1 MKGLLFD
8 SPRALA
14 VALGMKVIPDRVAA
28 SPVKFGLVAPEDPW
42 GPLVVD
48 VEGVPADVVKA
59 LVRLGAKR
67 TSAAVELREAAL
79 WPAIVP
85 PEPGPLRDELVLF
98 ATSSGEDA
106 LDLAT
111 ELLVQGC
118 ERLELASHAAGA
130 LIRAS
135 RPSHY
140 VVLKALEGG
149 RDCVGYAPVQPGNDS
164 TYVELGFSHAALAG
178 VTVEPPDLLLV
189 RGTGSLTRLG
199 ATPFRPVWDHLD
211 LELPRGPSLG
221 DALQLPKRR
230 VALRLARAV
239 TPKPATLWVVR
250 ARATDVLDRLVDSS
264 PEELLRALSFAAW
277 GDRVTPTVVLRSLEP
292 LSLQIDAEAYA
303 PHAELADVFV
313 PVDRRVH
320 PPVWA
325 DRLRAAVGGPDDQL
339 RWLVD
344 DGVGMKVETLPLR
357 ALAPL
362 VDWVELVA
370 EPLLVDAWKRA
381 VSFEPDSFEVI
392 YGDVVTEK
400 PRSER
405 EPAAPERT
413 KRSGRNVEVPRAPT
427 EAPAAP
433 APAPA
438 RARGRARAANAAT
451 VGAESEAERELHA
464 LEATFRASE
473 APLAASERGPAWLE
487 LARLYDAT
495 GQAREASMCR
505 ARLVFERG
513 PSSDR
518 ALADWLVA
526 AALELPRLEEL
537 VRSTVSD
544 PAPTSASMFRLVAAL
559 AALAT
564 KGSSVA
570 STLLGQSFSALVD
583 RENLVCVRS
592 QWVGMR
598 AVVALSGDDALALAR
613 ARDQVFGRLE
623 GGMSLSRDLPR
634 VVRTF
639 DADLGDRRQA
649 LADVLR
655 FFETTARTRSPVE
668 APPAST
674 LAYVRLVLAIA
685 MARTGDSERAVAL
698 QREATQ
704 AITKEDATQSAPG
717 QVADPVH
724 GLLLRWFEA
733 RIIQALEGDPESAP
747 LPAAALLERDKL
759 DRLQQYKVDRV
770 RQSVKLLEPDTD
782 LDPFKSFGAGGNDPR
797 TKVLRRVHAATHL
810 EELAG
815 ILDEARRDVSGT
827 AEERVDQVLALL
839 AAMGECPVRL
849 VAPRLADLEG
859 LVLGLAPDAIIKIA
873 LQALPLTERFETPE
887 ASSSLV
893 RLVGSQLLSVEAA
906 KVADVAGRLA
916 RGARGLRR
924 HAEAATLHA
933 TLMKLS
939 EKLAGPDP
947 ASAIGR
953 LGLARALAALG
964 HDDGVGKTLT
974 DERGL
979 LQKQLAPAQ
988 RLGLIRALASTAA
1001 AIKATDVVVSLTVE
1015 WAKTTDSYNT
1025 NSHLCLSAVEL
1036 ADAIASALVPHRGD
1050 AVSIARRL
1058 ADEDEWA
1065 VRSHV
1070 LSEEDSP

>member
-28 SPVKFGLVAPEDPW
+28 SPVKFGLVDSEDPR
-42 GPLVVD
+42 GPVLVD
-48 VEGVPADVVKA
+48 VEGVPADVVKS
-59 LVRLGAKR
+59 LVQIGAKR
-67 TSAAVELREAAL
+67 TSAVVELREAAL

-85 PEPGPLRDELVLF
+85 PEPAALRDELVLF
-98 ATSSGEDA
+98 ATSSGEAA
-106 LDLAT
+106 LNLAT

-118 ERLELASHAAGA
+118 ERLEVASHASGA

-149 RDCVGYAPVQPGNDS
+149 SDYVGYAPAQPGNDS

-189 RGTGSLTRLG
+189 RGTGAISRLT

-211 LELPRGPSLG
+211 LELTRGSSAAEP
-221 DALQLPKRR
+221 LQLPKRR
-230 VALRLARAV
+230 VRLRLARAV

-250 ARATDVLDRLVDSS
+250 ERATDALDRLVDSS

-277 GDRVTPTVVLRSLEP
+277 GDRAAPTVVLRSLEP

-303 PHAELADVFV
+303 QHAELADVFV

-381 VSFEPDSFEVI
+381 VSFEPDAFEVV

-405 EPAAPERT
+405 EPAPERS
-413 KRSGRNVEVPRAPT
+413 KRSARSVEVPSTPT
-427 EAPAAP
+427 AAAATAAAAP
-433 APAPA
+433 APT
-438 RARGRARAANAAT
+438 RSRGRARAATAAT
-451 VGAESEAERELHA
+451 VGAESDAERELHA
-464 LEATFRASE
+464 LEATFRESE
-473 APLAASERGPAWLE
+473 APLAASERGSAWLE

-495 GQAREASMCR
+495 NQAREAAICR

-513 PSSDR
+513 TASDQ
-518 ALADWLVA
+518 ALADWLA
-526 AALELPRLEEL
+526 AARLGPAQLEDV
-537 VRSTVSD
+537 VRTTASD
-544 PAPTSASMFRLVAAL
+544 PSPTSASLVRLVAAL
-559 AALAT
+559 AALAAART
-564 KGSSVA
+564 PVESG
-570 STLLGQSFSALVD
+570 LLGQAFAALVD
-583 RENLVCVRS
+583 RGNLVCVRS

-598 AVVALSGDDALALAR
+598 AVVALSGDDSLALAR
-613 ARDQVFGRLE
+613 ARDQLFGRLE

-649 LADVLR
+649 LSDVLR
-655 FFETTARTRSPVE
+655 FFETTTRTRSPVE

-674 LAYVRLVLAIA
+674 LGYVRLVLAIA
-685 MARTGDSERAVAL
+685 MARTGDSERAIAL

-704 AITKEDATQSAPG
+704 AITKEDEPK
-717 QVADPVH
+717 DPVH
-724 GLLLRWFEA
+724 GILLRWFEA

-797 TKVLRRVHAATHL
+797 TKVLRKIHAATHL

-815 ILDEARRDVSGT
+815 ILDEARRDVTGS
-827 AEERVDQVLALL
+827 AEERIDQVLALL

-849 VAPRLADLEG
+849 VAPRLSDLEG

-873 LQALPLTERFETPE
+873 LQALPLTERFDTPE

-893 RLVGSQLLSVEAA
+893 RLVESQLLSVEAA

-916 RGARGLRR
+916 RGARSLRR
-924 HAEAATLHA
+924 HPEAATLHA
-933 TLMKLS
+933 TLLKLS

-988 RLGLIRALASTAA
+988 RLGLIRALAATAA
-1001 AIKATDVVVSLTVE
+1001 AIRATDVVVSLTVE

-1050 AVSIARRL
+1050 ALSTARRL

-1070 LSEEDSP
+1070 LSEEDSK